1 MPATARGLALLAAA
15 VAGFFLPRLL
25 GAVAPGVPVADALV
39 VIAIF
44 AVMAYG
50 LDIVVTDLG
59 EVSLAHPV
67 FFAAGAYATGLL
79 ATRAG
84 FGAWGTLAGAALAAA
99 AIAAALGLLTLRL
112 REFVF
117 SLVTYAA
124 SVVAAAVAHNWDF
137 LGGSDGIVGVPQF
150 DLSVGPLALAARNDA
165 ELWPYAYGLLLLALY
180 LVARFRRSRLGVSA
194 AMAHLNPR
202 LATMS
207 GIDTG
212 RVRLAVFVLSAPV
225 TALAGWLYAYQ
236 RAYVGP
242 DLFESYFLVLMLTA
256 VVVVGKRLLLGPL
269 LGMALVLGQER
280 FFSFG
285 GDVDAIVLGGALVV
299 VLAFLPGG
307 LAGAWAL
314 LFGRRGTAAA
324 PEPADAAVRQH

>member
-1 MPATARGLALLAAA
+1 VVG
-15 VAGFFLPRLL
+15 
-25 GAVAPGVPVADALV
+25 ALV

-67 FFAAGAYATGLL
+67 FFAAGAYATGCWR
-79 ATRAG
+79 RAPG
-84 FGAWGTLAGAALAAA
+84 SAPGAPWPARCWLQP
-99 AIAAALGLLTLRL
+99 AIAAVLGLLTLRL

-150 DLSVGPLALAARNDA
+150 DLSVGPLALGAGTTPSCGPTPTRFC
-165 ELWPYAYGLLLLALY
+165 LLVLY

-207 GIDTG
+207 GIDTR

-299 VLAFLPGG
+299 VLAFFPGG

-314 LFGRRGTAAA
+314 LFAGAGRGPLRQRT
-324 PEPADAAVRQH
+324 AAVRQH

>member
-1 MPATARGLALLAAA
+1 MPAARGLALLAAA

-25 GAVAPGVPVADALV
+25 GAVAPGVSVVGALV
-39 VIAIF
+39 VVAIF

-84 FGAWGTLAGAALAAA
+84 FGAWGTLAGAVLAAA
-99 AIAAALGLLTLRL
+99 AIAAVLGLLTLRL

-150 DLSVGPLALAARNDA
+150 GLSVGPLALAARNDA
-165 ELWPYAYGLLLLALY
+165 ELWPYAYVLLLLVLY

-194 AMAHLNPR
+194 VMAHLNPR

-207 GIDTG
+207 GIDT
-212 RVRLAVFVLSAPV
+212 RKVRLAVFVLSAPV

-269 LGMALVLGQER
+269 LGMVLVLGQER
-280 FFSFG
+280 FLSFG
-285 GDVDAIVLGGALVV
+285 GDVDAIVLGGALIV
-299 VLAFLPGG
+299 VLAFFPGG
-307 LAGAWAL
+307 LAGAWTL

-324 PEPADAAVRQH
+324 LEPADAAVRQH

>member
-1 MPATARGLALLAAA
+1 MTVPARGLALLAAA
-15 VAGFFLPRLL
+15 AAGFFLPRLL
-25 GAVAPGVPVADALV
+25 GAVAPGVPVVGALV

-84 FGAWGTLAGAALAAA
+84 VGAWGTLVGAVLAAV
-99 AIAAALGLLTLRL
+99 AIAAVLGLLTLRL

-150 DLSVGPLALAARNDA
+150 GLSVGPLALAARNDA
-165 ELWPYAYGLLLLALY
+165 ELWPYAYVLLLLVLY

-194 AMAHLNPR
+194 VMAHLNPR

-212 RVRLAVFVLSAPV
+212 KVRLAVFVLSAPV

-256 VVVVGKRLLLGPL
+256 VVVMGKRLLLGPL

-285 GDVDAIVLGGALVV
+285 GDVDAIVLGGVLVV
-299 VLAFLPGG
+299 VLAFFPGG

-314 LFGRRGTAAA
+314 VSRRRQAVADPTPAAA
-324 PEPADAAVRQH
+324 IRQN

>member
-1 MPATARGLALLAAA
+1 MPAAARALVLLAAA

-25 GAVAPGVPVADALV
+25 GAAAPGVPVVGALV

-84 FGAWGTLAGAALAAA
+84 FGAWGTLAGAVLAAA
-99 AIAAALGLLTLRL
+99 AIAAVLGLLTLRL

-165 ELWPYAYGLLLLALY
+165 ELWPYAYALLLLVLY
-180 LVARFRRSRLGVSA
+180 LVARFRRSRLGVFA

-207 GIDTG
+207 GIDT
-212 RVRLAVFVLSAPV
+212 RKVRLAVFVLSAPV

-299 VLAFLPGG
+299 VLAFFPGG

-314 LFGRRGTAAA
+314 LFRRRGAAA
-324 PEPADAAVRQH
+324 TPEPAAAAVRQH